1 MSEEKGKRMDLDIA
15 GKVALVTAASRGL
28 GRATA
33 EVLVQEGVNVF
44 ICARGAV
51 ALEQTTGAIRALGG
65 GEVEAMVADVT
76 RADDITKLVKRCVE
90 RFGGLDILVNNAG
103 GPPTGTFADLSEEH
117 WRLGFDLVLMSM
129 MRLSQAAIP
138 HMKKQK
144 WGRIINIASIAARQ
158 PLDGVTISNALRPA
172 MLGLAKSLA
181 FELATHNITVNS
193 VAPGWV
199 RTDRVDELLQLQAQR
214 ENIALEEA
222 LSRTE
227 AAVPLGRMGRPEEVG
242 ALIAFLAS
250 KRASF
255 ITGSTFLVDGGTY
268 RGL

>member
-1 MSEEKGKRMDLDIA
+1 MDLDIA
-15 GKVALVTAASRGL
+15 GKVALVTASSRGL

-51 ALEQTTGAIRALGG
+51 ALEQAVGAIRALNG

-76 RADDITKLVKRCVE
+76 RAEDVTRLIQRCVE
-90 RFGGLDILVNNAG
+90 RFGRLDILVNNAG
-103 GPPTGTFADLSEEH
+103 GPPTGMFADVTEEH
-117 WRLGFDLVLMSM
+117 WAIGFDLVLMSM
-129 MRLSQAAIP
+129 MRLCAAAIP
-138 HMKKQK
+138 HMKKHK
-144 WGRIINIASIAARQ
+144 WGRIVNIASIAARQ
-158 PLDGVTISNALRPA
+158 TLDGAMISNTLRPA
-172 MLGLAKSLA
+172 MIGFGKSLS
-181 FELATHNITVNS
+181 FELAPHNITVNN

-199 RTDRVDELLQLQAQR
+199 RTDRVDELLHMHAKR
-214 ENIALEEA
+214 DGITFEEA
-222 LSRTE
+222 LARAESTI
-227 AAVPLGRMGRPEEVG
+227 PLGRMGRPEEVG

-255 ITGSTFLVDGGTY
+255 ITGSTFLVDGGSF

>member
-1 MSEEKGKRMDLDIA
+1 MDLDIA
-15 GKVALVTAASRGL
+15 GKVALVAAASRGL

-33 EVLVQEGVNVF
+33 EVLVQEGANVF

-76 RADDITKLVKRCVE
+76 RPDDITRLVKRCVE
-90 RFGGLDILVNNAG
+90 RFGRLDILVNNAG
-103 GPPTGTFADLSEEH
+103 GPPPGMFADLTEEH
-117 WRLGFDLVLMSM
+117 WRTGFDLILMSM
-129 MRLSQAAIP
+129 VRLCTAAIP

-144 WGRIINIASIAARQ
+144 WGRIINIASISARQ

-172 MLGLAKSLA
+172 MLGLAKTLA
-181 FELATHNITVNS
+181 FELASHNITVNN

-199 RTDRVDELLQLQAQR
+199 RTERVDELLRAQAKR
-214 ENIALEEA
+214 ENISVDEA
-222 LSRTE
+222 LARAETTI
-227 AAVPLGRMGRPEEVG
+227 PLGRMGRPEEVG
-242 ALIAFLAS
+242 ALVAFLAS

-255 ITGSTFLVDGGTY
+255 ITGSTFLVDGGSY
-268 RGL
+268 RGV

>member
-1 MSEEKGKRMDLDIA
+1 MDLDIA

-33 EVLVQEGVNVF
+33 ETLVQEGANVF

-51 ALEQTTGAIRALGG
+51 TLEQTTGAIRALGG

-76 RADDITKLVKRCVE
+76 HAEDVTRLVKRCVE
-90 RFGGLDILVNNAG
+90 RFGRLDILVNNAG
-103 GPPTGTFADLSEEH
+103 GPPTGMFADLTEEH
-117 WRLGFDLVLMSM
+117 WRIGFDLVLFSM
-129 MRLSQAAIP
+129 TRLCAAAIP
-138 HMKKQK
+138 QMKKQK
-144 WGRIINIASIAARQ
+144 WGRIINIASISARQ
-158 PLDGVTISNALRPA
+158 PLDGVTISNTLRPA
-172 MLGLAKSLA
+172 MLGLAKTLS
-181 FELATHNITVNS
+181 FELAPHNITVNN

-199 RTDRVDELLQLQAQR
+199 RTDRVDELLQAQAKR
-214 ENIALEEA
+214 EGITVDEA

-227 AAVPLGRMGRPEEVG
+227 STIPLGRMGRPEEVG

-255 ITGSTFLVDGGTY
+255 ITGSTFLVDGGSY
-268 RGL
+268 RGV

>member
-1 MSEEKGKRMDLDIA
+1 MNLDIA

-33 EVLVQEGVNVF
+33 EELVQEGVNVF
-44 ICARGAV
+44 ICARGAI
-51 ALEQTTGAIRALGG
+51 ALEQAVGGIRALGG
-65 GEVEAMVADVT
+65 GEIDAMVADVT
-76 RADDITKLVKRCVE
+76 RAEDVDRLVKRCVE
-90 RFGGLDILVNNAG
+90 RFGRLDILVNNAG
-103 GPPTGTFADLSEEH
+103 GPPTGTFSDLTEEH
-117 WRLGFDLVLMSM
+117 WRLGIDLIVMSM
-129 MRLSQAAIP
+129 THLCAAAIP

-158 PLDGVTISNALRPA
+158 PLEGLAISNALRPA
-172 MLGLAKSLA
+172 MLGLAKTLA
-181 FELATHNITVNS
+181 FELAPHNITVNT

-199 RTDRVDELLQLQAQR
+199 LTDRVQELLHVQAKR
-214 ENIALEEA
+214 ENITVDEA
-222 LSRTE
+222 LSRVERTI
-227 AAVPLGRMGRPEEVG
+227 PLGRFGRPEEVG

-255 ITGSTFLVDGGTY
+255 ITGGTFLVDGGSY

>member
-1 MSEEKGKRMDLDIA
+1 MDLDIA
-15 GKVALVTAASRGL
+15 GKVALVTGASRGL

-51 ALEQTTGAIRALGG
+51 TLEQTTGAIRALGG
-65 GEVEAMVADVT
+65 GEVDALAADVT
-76 RADDITKLVKRCVE
+76 RAEDVTALVKRCVA
-90 RFGGLDILVNNAG
+90 RFGRLDILVNNAG
-103 GPPTGTFADLSEEH
+103 GPPTGTFADLNEEH
-117 WRLGFDLVLMSM
+117 WQRGFDLVVMSM
-129 MRLSQAAIP
+129 MRLSHAAIP
-138 HMKKQK
+138 LMKKQK
-144 WGRIINIASIAARQ
+144 WGRIVNIASIAARQ

-172 MLGLAKSLA
+172 MLGLAKTLA
-181 FELATHNITVNS
+181 FELAPHNITVNT

-199 RTDRVDELLQLQAQR
+199 RTDRVEELLQFQAKR
-214 ENIALEEA
+214 DGITVDEA
-222 LSRTE
+222 LARTE
-227 AAVPLGRMGRPEEVG
+227 KTVPLGRMGRPEEVG

-255 ITGSTFLVDGGTY
+255 ITGSTFLVDGGTF